1 MCIRTIMNRLFAL
14 ILAAVVS
21 LTGSASAL
29 AAELSGKY
37 QQDTL
42 AVIETLT
49 AVLSAPSDA
58 PGLPELQNEARKEIN
73 DYISRYRRNSKSGGL
88 KSFTTMQTALNSLAG
103 YYTAYGSRPVP
114 EKLKTR
120 VQMEL
125 KQAEIAV
132 KRGV

>member
-1 MCIRTIMNRLFAL
+1 MFLKSILNCLFAL
-14 ILAAVVS
+14 ILVVVIGF
-21 LTGSASAL
+21 TGSASAS
-29 AAELSGKY
+29 AAGLGGNY

-42 AVIETLT
+42 SVIETLT
-49 AVLSAPSDA
+49 TVLTSPSDA
-58 PGLPELQNEARKEIN
+58 PDLPELQNQARKEIS
-73 DYISRYRRNSKSGGL
+73 DYISRYRRNTKSGGL

-125 KQAEIAV
+125 KQAEVAV